1 MEEKPPP
8 NQEPP
13 APGSSPAQE
22 VGASLKSARA
32 ARGSSLES
40 ICQHTRI
47 PRKYLEALEAGRF
60 DDLPAPVYLRSF
72 LSGYCE
78 YLEIDMRPLWDRL
91 HPPPAAAAP
100 PESPAPG
107 PAGRPAPPSAP
118 AKPAAPGA
126 QHVPPPLEASPYLTA
141 LVSSSGAVVLSLALA
156 ASLVWWLARSARS
169 GTDSPEYQTSQALL
183 PLRPAAEP
191 KLVVTCRDEAWLSV
205 KADGA
210 LVFAG
215 RLPRGAR
222 HEFAAKKT
230 LLLRAVAPEA
240 LDLSLNGSSY
250 RLPRPDESGD
260 YRIEAP

>member
-1 MEEKPPP
+1 MDSEQPP
-8 NQEPP
+8 NPHP
-13 APGSSPAQE
+13 ASASSPAQE

-32 ARGSSLES
+32 ARGFSLES
-40 ICQHTRI
+40 VCQHTRI

-78 YLEIDMRPLWDRL
+78 YLEIDMRPLWDKL
-91 HPPPAAAAP
+91 HPAPAPEPPAAAPKA
-100 PESPAPG
+100 PAPAH
-107 PAGRPAPPSAP
+107 AGRASAAPTRPAPAT
-118 AKPAAPGA
+118 GI
-126 QHVPPPLEASPYLTA
+126 PLEASPYFQA
-141 LVSSSGAVVLSLALA
+141 LISSLGAVALSLALA
-156 ASLVWWLARSARS
+156 SSLVWWLARSARS
-169 GTDSPEYQTSQALL
+169 GTHAPEPQTPQALL

-210 LVFAG
+210 LLFAG

-222 HEFAAKKT
+222 HEFAARKA
-230 LLLRAVAPEA
+230 LLLRAASTEN
-240 LDLSLNGSSY
+240 LDLSLNGSPY
-250 RLPRPDESGD
+250 RLPRPDEAGD